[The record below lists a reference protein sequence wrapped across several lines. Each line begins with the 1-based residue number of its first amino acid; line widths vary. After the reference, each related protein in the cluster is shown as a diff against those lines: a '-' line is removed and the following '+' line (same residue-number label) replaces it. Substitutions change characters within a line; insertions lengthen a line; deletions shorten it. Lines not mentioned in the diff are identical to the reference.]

1 MKIKILLTAV
11 IILSFNINILY
22 SMKFSPEFGIFMNIG
37 GSKIFT
43 KTEVNQNEYSYLVD
57 FRTIKGNIFLDME
70 GIFQLGVKNNINN
83 NIVTGLTSLL
93 EIGYS
98 PYIIDTKYKGENDSK
113 YYIFTDRVTLYS
125 LVLGA
130 LEKIVFNN
138 FSIGIGAGVLF
149 PIAGFASS
157 NHPRNITAAMPSENL
172 SIISPYNSKLDY
184 AYIKKLFKVPVAPYI
199 KITAEYAFKPYKMDN
214 AEMDFVL
221 GVYLNYN
228 FGMQYDVSV
237 LNSNIP
243 KQGDNGLI
251 IPGISN
257 KDMFYKYDYSNLDF
271 GFTLGVSF
279 RALE

>member
-1 MKIKILLTAV
+1 MKVILS
-11 IILSFNINILY
+11 IILILFNINILY
-22 SMKFSPEFGIFMNIG
+22 SMSLSPEIGIFMNIG

-43 KTEVNQNEYSYLVD
+43 KTEVNQNKYSYLVD
-57 FRTIKGNIFLDME
+57 FKTIKGDIFVDFE
-70 GIFQLGVKNNINN
+70 AIFQLGVKNNINN

-98 PYIIDTKYKGENDSK
+98 PYIISTTYKGNDKYKD
-113 YYIFTDRVTLYS
+113 YTFTDRVYLYS

-138 FSIGIGAGVLF
+138 FSIGIGSGVLF
-149 PIAGFASS
+149 PISGYGISNNPENVITSVLMPIRNAS
-157 NHPRNITAAMPSENL
+157 M
-172 SIISPYNSKLDY
+172 ISPYSKELDY
-184 AYIKKLFKVPVAPYI
+184 AYIKKIFKVPVAPYI
-199 KITAEYAFKPYKMDN
+199 KITAEYAFRPYKMDN

-228 FGMQYDVSV
+228 FGMKYDTSV
-237 LNSNIP
+237 LNS
-243 KQGDNGLI
+243 I
-251 IPGISN
+251 IPELHNDYGPSGG
-257 KDMFYKYDYSNLDF
+257 MLYKYDYSNLDF

>member
-1 MKIKILLTAV
+1 MKVLLS
-11 IILSFNINILY
+11 IILILFNINILY
-22 SMKFSPEFGIFMNIG
+22 SMSLSPEIGIFMNIG

-43 KTEVNQNEYSYLVD
+43 KTEVNQNKYSYLVD
-57 FRTIKGNIFLDME
+57 FKTIKGDIFVDFE
-70 GIFQLGVKNNINN
+70 AIFQLGVKNNINN

-98 PYIIDTKYKGENDSK
+98 PYIISTTYKGNDKYKD
-113 YYIFTDRVTLYS
+113 YTFTDRVYLYS
-125 LVLGA
+125 LVLSA

-149 PIAGFASS
+149 PISGYGISNNPENVITSVLMPIRNAS
-157 NHPRNITAAMPSENL
+157 M
-172 SIISPYNSKLDY
+172 ISPYSKELDY
-184 AYIKKLFKVPVAPYI
+184 AYIKNIFKVPVAPYI
-199 KITAEYAFKPYKMDN
+199 KITAEYAFRPYKMDN

-228 FGMQYDVSV
+228 FGMKYDTSV
-237 LNSNIP
+237 LNS
-243 KQGDNGLI
+243 I
-251 IPGISN
+251 IPELHNDYGPSGG
-257 KDMFYKYDYSNLDF
+257 MLYKYDYSNLDF